1 KADNDYLI
9 DYDLQKNVRFS
20 GIPREGKLQ
29 DMAVMETMG
38 YIYDRTQ
45 EHLGR
50 LDTMIIGV
58 RRALIAAAKELRDSG
73 AVHATVDN
81 PRMYRVRPV
90 EVLLPEDV
98 DWFQATEEHRT
109 SDANVRL
116 VDFLAPQ
123 PQLV

>member
-1 KADNDYLI
+1 MI
-9 DYDLQKNVRFS
+9 DYDIQKTVRFS

-58 RRALIAAAKELRDSG
+58 RRALVAAAKSFQDELID
-73 AVHATVDN
+73 TD
-81 PRMYRVRPV
+81 
-90 EVLLPEDV
+90 
-98 DWFQATEEHRT
+98 
-109 SDANVRL
+109 
-116 VDFLAPQ
+116 
-123 PQLV
+123 